1 VSPSYFGKLGLCE
14 RDVAFRHT
22 VSEHGRL
29 RAELEAVRAQGQAL
43 AAAFP
48 EIGTANRQLQDGIGA
63 SIGVT
68 EAAALQILDRLHQV
82 DEAVHGLTHHLT
94 QSGQRSDTIIE
105 LARERISAGAHFVAD
120 LQQYVLGRR
129 EEVQATRT
137 QFMEIIAHIKAF
149 GQMLG
154 GIEAIASQTNLL
166 ALNAAIEAA
175 RAGEEGRGFAVV
187 ANEVRQLSRQTV
199 TASDQIR
206 SGLARMQEMINR
218 FLVERVD
225 AAHAS
230 HEIEKLESFG
240 RGLSQSVEGYDELSS
255 YLREVIGAADDQSQM
270 VAALITDAI
279 GGIQFQDIVRQRL
292 QQVTQ
297 GLSLIDDCTGIMA
310 DVIGALPE
318 QRAVGGVLTSVRELA
333 ACGTHCGSPAA
344 GRPVE
349 PTVELFD

>member
-1 VSPSYFGKLGLCE
+1 
-14 RDVAFRHT
+14 
-22 VSEHGRL
+22 
-29 RAELEAVRAQGQAL
+29 
-43 AAAFP
+43 
-48 EIGTANRQLQDGIGA
+48 
-63 SIGVT
+63 
-68 EAAALQILDRLHQV
+68 
-82 DEAVHGLTHHLT
+82 
-94 QSGQRSDTIIE
+94 
-105 LARERISAGAHFVAD
+105 
-120 LQQYVLGRR
+120 
-129 EEVQATRT
+129 
-137 QFMEIIAHIKAF
+137 
-149 GQMLG
+149 
-154 GIEAIASQTNLL
+154 
-166 ALNAAIEAA
+166 
-175 RAGEEGRGFAVV
+175 
-187 ANEVRQLSRQTV
+187 
-199 TASDQIR
+199 
-206 SGLARMQEMINR
+206 MQEMINR